1 MNPQSS
7 SSGQFLTILIL
18 GFLGPFILFVVPL
31 AGMFVA
37 PLSGLLTTGIV
48 IHALRTGMQRH
59 IAATISCVG
68 VLLVN
73 FATVYVACEIWM
85 AIANG

>member
-7 SSGQFLTILIL
+7 SSGQWLAIMII

-59 IAATISCVG
+59 IAAAISCIAL
-68 VLLVN
+68 LLVN
-73 FATVYVACEIWM
+73 FATFYVACEIWM
-85 AIANG
+85 AIAND

>member
-18 GFLGPFILFVVPL
+18 GFLGPFVLFLVPI
-31 AGMFVA
+31 AGIFMA
-37 PLSGLLTTGIV
+37 PLLGLLTTCIV
-48 IHALRTGMQRH
+48 IHTLRTGMQRH
-59 IAATISCVG
+59 MAAKISCVA
-68 VLLVN
+68 VLLIN

-85 AIANG
+85 AIAND